1 MQFLPPEVFDSS
13 RNQSNHWQTHIDVGF
28 SRSAITTPSATIITN
43 RRNSLSVRFTN
54 YKDIQTPPGEE
65 IEPSRMFMMN
75 LWHCSYFE
83 SYIPYEEPKQTENSF
98 SEKNFLSQKL
108 LKAIKKWE
116 EYKKCQARSFINN
129 ETDSEDID
137 EDNDSIFRHW
147 PVFNMPSLLLNIWSI
162 DP

>member
-1 MQFLPPEVFDSS
+1 MQFLF
-13 RNQSNHWQTHIDVGF
+13 ILF
-28 SRSAITTPSATIITN
+28 SCILLILVHT
-43 RRNSLSVRFTN
+43 RNSFFCELKFDLGTTTD
-54 YKDIQTPPGEE
+54 YKDVQTPPEE
-65 IEPSRMFMMN
+65 DIEPSRMSMMN

-83 SYIPYEEPKQTENSF
+83 SYIPYEEPKQIENSF

-116 EYKKCQARSFINN
+116 EDKKCQARSFINN

-147 PVFNMPSLLLNIWSI
+147 PVFNMPSLLLNIGSI